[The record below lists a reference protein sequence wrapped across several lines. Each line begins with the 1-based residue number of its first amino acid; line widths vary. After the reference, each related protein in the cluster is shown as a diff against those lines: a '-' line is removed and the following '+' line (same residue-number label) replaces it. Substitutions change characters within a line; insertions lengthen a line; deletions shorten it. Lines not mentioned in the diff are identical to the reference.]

1 MHLLKAEEI
10 LRIHDAV
17 LERFGGLKSQPMT
30 PDAGLSKAQALSFC
44 DDLQHSL
51 RLEQRVS
58 VRSLSDPL
66 HRSCSRFCRRKQ
78 THGAQRRRTPIKTRR
93 IRNQGLRKSSSAV
106 GGTGARP
113 NQVGRNRRT
122 PANRYDRLREV
133 HGRPRTLRSIR
144 HTGIQENFPANA
156 AAPSLFRCRNNRL
169 SLAVNDRICSL
180 SLYEYIGFCL
190 CVCSGIVAG
199 RPS

>member
-30 PDAGLSKAQALSFC
+30 PDAGLSKAQAL
-44 DDLQHSL
+44 
-51 RLEQRVS
+51 V
-58 VRSLSDPL
+58 
-66 HRSCSRFCRRKQ
+66 
-78 THGAQRRRTPIKTRR
+78 GR
-93 IRNQGLRKSSSAV
+93 IRSAMTYNTAYDWNNVFLCAAFLTHCIARAHAFADGNKRTALNAAGLLLKRA

-113 NQVGRNRRT
+113 NQVRRNRRT
-122 PANRYDRLREV
+122 PANRNDRLREV

-156 AAPSLFRCRNNRL
+156 AAPSRFR
-169 SLAVNDRICSL
+169 
-180 SLYEYIGFCL
+180 
-190 CVCSGIVAG
+190 
-199 RPS
+199 